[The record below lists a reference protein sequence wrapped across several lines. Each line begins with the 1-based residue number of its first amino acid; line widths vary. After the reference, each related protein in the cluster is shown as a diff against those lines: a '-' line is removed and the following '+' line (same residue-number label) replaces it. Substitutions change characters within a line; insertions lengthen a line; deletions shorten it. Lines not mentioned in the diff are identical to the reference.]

1 MPSSKSATGN
11 VPLAGYTIEGTTRG
25 PSVNAAELAIMT
37 SASTPVRAVLWRV
50 VFQTCRGKLYLHQ
63 VSLSN
68 TNTGGEVLE
77 KLKLEHQRVMS
88 LHPFHIWDKTP
99 VFFSPV
105 IETAVLSVNSAAD
118 LEGQLETRQVFVTQR
133 KRELELTAAF
143 HTPELLFN
151 AKNLV
156 KDNARFEIGNT
167 GAGLEREVLLI
178 GLGLNWIGLLFL
190 ILMNL
195 IICIGIGGV
204 VGIATRDVNLGVAVT
219 SGVAAIVACV
229 QAVIFLV
236 FK

>member
-105 IETAVLSVNSAAD
+105 IETAVLSVVS
-118 LEGQLETRQVFVTQR
+118 
-133 KRELELTAAF
+133 LT
-143 HTPELLFN
+143 
-151 AKNLV
+151 
-156 KDNARFEIGNT
+156 
-167 GAGLEREVLLI
+167 
-178 GLGLNWIGLLFL
+178 
-190 ILMNL
+190 
-195 IICIGIGGV
+195 
-204 VGIATRDVNLGVAVT
+204 
-219 SGVAAIVACV
+219 
-229 QAVIFLV
+229 
-236 FK
+236 

>member
-1 MPSSKSATGN
+1 
-11 VPLAGYTIEGTTRG
+11 
-25 PSVNAAELAIMT
+25 
-37 SASTPVRAVLWRV
+37 
-50 VFQTCRGKLYLHQ
+50 
-63 VSLSN
+63 
-68 TNTGGEVLE
+68 
-77 KLKLEHQRVMS
+77 
-88 LHPFHIWDKTP
+88 
-99 VFFSPV
+99 
-105 IETAVLSVNSAAD
+105 
-118 LEGQLETRQVFVTQR
+118 
-133 KRELELTAAF
+133 
-143 HTPELLFN
+143 
-151 AKNLV
+151 V

>member
-1 MPSSKSATGN
+1 M
-11 VPLAGYTIEGTTRG
+11 
-25 PSVNAAELAIMT
+25 
-37 SASTPVRAVLWRV
+37 
-50 VFQTCRGKLYLHQ
+50 
-63 VSLSN
+63 
-68 TNTGGEVLE
+68 
-77 KLKLEHQRVMS
+77 
-88 LHPFHIWDKTP
+88 
-99 VFFSPV
+99 
-105 IETAVLSVNSAAD
+105 
-118 LEGQLETRQVFVTQR
+118 
-133 KRELELTAAF
+133 
-143 HTPELLFN
+143 
-151 AKNLV
+151 